1 MIETDKPCFKTRGI
15 EEKLPLV
22 LQMYL
27 WQLMFEVKENR
38 DYLQVFELKEDT
50 LGGDGLQVIVHSQE
64 EPEMTNTHCY
74 VTDDPISA
82 RVYIIEDSTHFTML
96 LSSEY

>member
-1 MIETDKPCFKTRGI
+1 MIETSKPCYKTKGI
-15 EEKLPLV
+15 EEKLSLV

-38 DYLQVFELKEDT
+38 DYLQVFELEADK
-50 LGGDGLQVIVHSQE
+50 LGDDGLQVIIHMQE
-64 EPEMTNTHCY
+64 EPEMVNRHFY
-74 VTDDPISA
+74 MTDEPISA
-82 RVYIIEDSTHFTML
+82 RVYIIEDTTHFTML

>member
-1 MIETDKPCFKTRGI
+1 MVETDKPCYKTRGI

-38 DYLQVFELKEDT
+38 DYLNLWVSDT
-50 LGGDGLQVIVHSQE
+50 
-64 EPEMTNTHCY
+64 
-74 VTDDPISA
+74 
-82 RVYIIEDSTHFTML
+82 
-96 LSSEY
+96 